1 MKEQT
6 VTIMSFVWGLA
17 IAILLFRKCADGH
30 CYVVHGPPRNEI
42 ENKVFKVE
50 DECYRM
56 TPKASKCE
64 AK

>member
-1 MKEQT
+1 
-6 VTIMSFVWGLA
+6 MSFVWGLA